1 MLEIG
6 TIIDGKY
13 KILSIIGHGGMS
25 TVYLAIN
32 EKANKPWAIK
42 EVRKD
47 GVKNFEV
54 VRQSLMVETDML
66 KKLSHKGLPSIVDVI
81 DEGEN
86 FLIVMDYIEGTTL
99 KAVLEE
105 KGAQLQED
113 VVNWAL
119 QICDV
124 LKYLHDRPSP
134 IIYRDMKP
142 SNIMLRSD
150 GSVVLIDFGTA
161 REFKEQNLADT
172 TCLGTQGYAAPEQF
186 GGQGQTDART
196 DIYCLGAT
204 MYHLVTGHNPSE
216 PPYEMYPITRWNA
229 NLSTGLEHIISKC
242 TQRNPQDR
250 FQSITELIYA
260 LKHYRDL
267 DINALLQYKKKI
279 RLFSATVLIAVGLLT
294 ASLLTGI
301 KANLQQVNEYEYYI
315 SVADKS
321 ATVQDATVYYQKA
334 IAVDSSSGVAYQKIV
349 ERFGEDG
356 IFSEEEEEL
365 LVKLNISVD
374 KYLTRFASGN
384 PEEYADFCYN
394 VGNLYWFYYV
404 HEESRQANAVSWF
417 QTAMEYYENDKNKS
431 IEWKRSKI
439 YVEIGTFYRKII
451 LAQVEGTDKG
461 MYSEYWNNLMELK
474 KFNDENPDRE
484 IVTLRLYR
492 EIASRTAEYAG
503 YLLDDGIK
511 QKDIDNLFES
521 MRKDMQKL
529 EKQANSS
536 MKEEILQINKLLND
550 AENMITSGTHKIEL
564 LENNEEER
572 NEY

>member
-1 MLEIG
+1 MLETG
-6 TIIDGKY
+6 TVVDGKY

-47 GVKNFEV
+47 GVKDFEV

-81 DEGEN
+81 DEGDN

-99 KAVLEE
+99 KAVLTE
-105 KGAQLQED
+105 KGAQAQED

-124 LKYLHDRPSP
+124 LKYLHSRQPA

-161 REFKEQNLADT
+161 REFKERNMADT

-216 PPYEMYPITRWNA
+216 PPYEMYPITRWKA
-229 NLSTGLEHIISKC
+229 DLSTGLEHIISKC

-250 FQSITELIYA
+250 FQSAEELIYA
-260 LKHYRDL
+260 LRHYRDL
-267 DINALLQYKKKI
+267 DISAFVKYRRKI
-279 RLFSATVLIAVGLLT
+279 RLFGATVLTAAGLLT
-294 ASLLTGI
+294 GSLATGLI
-301 KANLQQVNEYEYYI
+301 ANRQQGSEYEYLL
-315 SVADKS
+315 SVANKS
-321 ATVQDATVYYQKA
+321 ASSENALEYYQKA
-334 IAVDSSSGVAYQKIV
+334 IAMDCTRSEAYEGIT
-349 ERFGEDG
+349 ECFGEDG
-356 IFSEEEEEL
+356 VFTEAEEEV

-374 KYLTRFASGN
+374 KYLVAFAASN
-384 PEEYADFCYN
+384 PEGYADFCYN
-394 VGNLYWFYYV
+394 IGNLYWFYYI
-404 HEESRQANAVSWF
+404 HEGNRQSNAVNWF
-417 QTAMEYYENDKNKS
+417 QTAMEYYENDDGKS
-431 IEWKRSKI
+431 KEWKRSRL
-439 YVEIGTFYRKII
+439 YVEIGTFYRKIM
-451 LAQVEGTDKG
+451 LAQIEGTDSG
-461 MYSEYWNNLMELK
+461 MYKEYWNNLIELK
-474 KFNDENPDRE
+474 KYNDENPDRE

-503 YLLDDGIK
+503 SLLEDGVA
-511 QKDIDNLFES
+511 QKDIESLFEAI
-521 MRKDMQKL
+521 REDMQ
-529 EKQANSS
+529 EMDKQANSS
-536 MKEEILQINKLLND
+536 IRQEISQIKDLLD
-550 AENMITSGTHKIEL
+550 GAENMIASSTHVGGQEETEEGEIE
-564 LENNEEER
+564 
-572 NEY
+572 

>member
-1 MLEIG
+1 MLETG
-6 TIIDGKY
+6 TVVDGKY

-47 GVKNFEV
+47 GVKDFEV

-81 DEGEN
+81 DEGDN

-99 KAVLEE
+99 KAVLTE
-105 KGAQLQED
+105 KGAQAQED

-124 LKYLHDRPSP
+124 LKYLHSRQPA

-161 REFKEQNLADT
+161 REFKERNMADT

-216 PPYEMYPITRWNA
+216 PPYEMYPITRWKA
-229 NLSTGLEHIISKC
+229 DLSTGLEHIISKC

-250 FQSITELIYA
+250 FQSAEELIYA
-260 LKHYRDL
+260 LRHYRDL
-267 DINALLQYKKKI
+267 DISAFVKYRRKI
-279 RLFSATVLIAVGLLT
+279 RLFGATVLTAAGLLT
-294 ASLLTGI
+294 GSLATGLI
-301 KANLQQVNEYEYYI
+301 ANRQQGSEYEYLL
-315 SVADKS
+315 SVANKS
-321 ATVQDATVYYQKA
+321 ASSENALEYYQKA
-334 IAVDSSSGVAYQKIV
+334 IAMDCTRSEAYEGIT
-349 ERFGEDG
+349 ECFGEDG
-356 IFSEEEEEL
+356 VFTEAEEEV

-374 KYLTRFASGN
+374 KYLVAFAASN
-384 PEEYADFCYN
+384 PEGYADFCYN
-394 VGNLYWFYYV
+394 IGNLYWFYYI
-404 HEESRQANAVSWF
+404 HEGNRQSNAVNWF
-417 QTAMEYYENDKNKS
+417 QTAMEYYENDDGKS
-431 IEWKRSKI
+431 KEWKRSRL
-439 YVEIGTFYRKII
+439 YVEIGTFYRKIM
-451 LAQVEGTDKG
+451 LAQIEGTDSG
-461 MYSEYWNNLMELK
+461 MYKEYWNNLMELK
-474 KFNDENPDRE
+474 KYNDENPDRE

-503 YLLDDGIK
+503 SLLEDGVA
-511 QKDIDNLFES
+511 QEDIESLFEAI
-521 MRKDMQKL
+521 REDMQ
-529 EKQANSS
+529 EMDKQANSS
-536 MKEEILQINKLLND
+536 IRQEISQIKDLLD
-550 AENMITSGTHKIEL
+550 GAENMIASSTHLGGQEETEEGEIE
-564 LENNEEER
+564 
-572 NEY
+572 

>member
-1 MLEIG
+1 MLETG
-6 TIIDGKY
+6 TVVDGKY

-47 GVKNFEV
+47 GVKDFEV

-81 DEGEN
+81 DEGDN

-99 KAVLEE
+99 KAVLTE
-105 KGAQLQED
+105 KGAQAQED

-124 LKYLHDRPSP
+124 LKYLHSRQPA

-161 REFKEQNLADT
+161 REFKERNMADT

-216 PPYEMYPITRWNA
+216 PPYEMYPITRWKA
-229 NLSTGLEHIISKC
+229 DLSTGLEHIISKC

-250 FQSITELIYA
+250 FQSAEELIYA
-260 LKHYRDL
+260 LRHYRDL
-267 DINALLQYKKKI
+267 DISAFVKYRRKI
-279 RLFSATVLIAVGLLT
+279 RLFGATVLTAAGLLT
-294 ASLLTGI
+294 GSLATGLI
-301 KANLQQVNEYEYYI
+301 ANRQQGSEYEYLL
-315 SVADKS
+315 SVANKS
-321 ATVQDATVYYQKA
+321 ASSENALEYYQKA
-334 IAVDSSSGVAYQKIV
+334 IAMDCTRSEAYEGIT
-349 ERFGEDG
+349 ECFGEDG
-356 IFSEEEEEL
+356 VFTEAEEEV

-374 KYLTRFASGN
+374 KYLVAFAASN
-384 PEEYADFCYN
+384 PEGYADFCYN
-394 VGNLYWFYYV
+394 IGNLYWFYYI
-404 HEESRQANAVSWF
+404 HEGNRQSNAVNWF
-417 QTAMEYYENDKNKS
+417 QTAMEYYENDDGKS
-431 IEWKRSKI
+431 KEWKRSRL
-439 YVEIGTFYRKII
+439 YVEIGTFYRKIM
-451 LAQVEGTDKG
+451 LAQIEGTDSG
-461 MYSEYWNNLMELK
+461 MYKEYWNNLIELK
-474 KFNDENPDRE
+474 KYNDENPDRE

-503 YLLDDGIK
+503 SLLEDGVA
-511 QKDIDNLFES
+511 QEDIESLFEAI
-521 MRKDMQKL
+521 RKDMQ
-529 EKQANSS
+529 EMDKQANSS
-536 MKEEILQINKLLND
+536 IRQEISQIKDLLD
-550 AENMITSGTHKIEL
+550 GAENMIASSTHLGGQEETEEGEIE
-564 LENNEEER
+564 
-572 NEY
+572 

>member
-1 MLEIG
+1 MLETG
-6 TIIDGKY
+6 TVVDGKY

-47 GVKNFEV
+47 GVKDFEV

-81 DEGEN
+81 DEGDN

-99 KAVLEE
+99 KAVLTE
-105 KGAQLQED
+105 KGAQAQED

-124 LKYLHDRPSP
+124 LKYLHSRQPA

-161 REFKEQNLADT
+161 REFKERNMADT

-216 PPYEMYPITRWNA
+216 PPYEMYPITRWKA
-229 NLSTGLEHIISKC
+229 DLSTGLEHIISKC

-250 FQSITELIYA
+250 FQSAEELIYA
-260 LKHYRDL
+260 LRHYRDL
-267 DINALLQYKKKI
+267 DISAFVKYRRKI
-279 RLFSATVLIAVGLLT
+279 RLFGATVLTAAGLLT
-294 ASLLTGI
+294 GSLATGLI
-301 KANLQQVNEYEYYI
+301 ANRQQGSEYEYLL
-315 SVADKS
+315 SVANKS
-321 ATVQDATVYYQKA
+321 ASSENALEYYQKA
-334 IAVDSSSGVAYQKIV
+334 IAMDCTRSEAYEGIT
-349 ERFGEDG
+349 ECFGEDG
-356 IFSEEEEEL
+356 VFTEAEEEV

-374 KYLTRFASGN
+374 KYLVAFAASN
-384 PEEYADFCYN
+384 PEGYADFCYN
-394 VGNLYWFYYV
+394 IGNLYWFYYI
-404 HEESRQANAVSWF
+404 HEGNRQSNAVNWF
-417 QTAMEYYENDKNKS
+417 QTAMEYYENDDGKS
-431 IEWKRSKI
+431 KEWKRSRL
-439 YVEIGTFYRKII
+439 YVEIGTFYRKIM
-451 LAQVEGTDKG
+451 LAQIEGTDSG
-461 MYSEYWNNLMELK
+461 MYKEYWNNLIELK
-474 KFNDENPDRE
+474 KYNDENPDRE

-503 YLLDDGIK
+503 SLLEDGVA
-511 QKDIDNLFES
+511 QEDIESLFEAI
-521 MRKDMQKL
+521 RKDMQ
-529 EKQANSS
+529 EMDKQANSS
-536 MKEEILQINKLLND
+536 IRQEISQIKDLLD
-550 AENMITSGTHKIEL
+550 GAENMIASSTHVGGQEETEEGEIE
-564 LENNEEER
+564 
-572 NEY
+572 